1 MLGLCI
7 TVTGGRFQ
15 PTLCSSHGGGTRGFA
30 HVAHH
35 RRRLQQ
41 YHTVLSCG
49 GDPVLQRG
57 SAEPQLIYQWFSV
70 AKSQPS
76 SQRGQIQLC
85 SLGNKLLWSSP
96 LLPHLFLQRSLHSK
110 YALIATIIIRAYCT
124 VFIGITKQWEPNKH
138 WYVFITD
145 SRKSW
150 GCDSGTGKISYP
162 PKAFVQ
168 QRKNKEKWCCWFWWF
183 WEAKIHPAHPR
194 SKQLANSW
202 QHRYQSTPTYLTV

>member
-1 MLGLCI
+1 MLHTTDC
-7 TVTGGRFQ
+7 V
-15 PTLCSSHGGGTRGFA
+15 CSSTTPCCPVEGT
-30 HVAHH
+30 
-35 RRRLQQ
+35 
-41 YHTVLSCG
+41 LSCRG
-49 GDPVLQRG
+49 ALPSHSSSTSDFLWPKVNPVHK
-57 SAEPQLIYQWFSV
+57 EV
-70 AKSQPS
+70 NDKSP
-76 SQRGQIQLC
+76 I
-85 SLGNKLLWSSP
+85 KLNYVLWVINFFGAAP
-96 LLPHLFLQRSLHSK
+96 YFHTCFLQHSLDSR
-110 YALIATIIIRAYCT
+110 YAIIATIIIHAYCT

-183 WEAKIHPAHPR
+183 WEAKIHPSHPR
-194 SKQLANSW
+194 SKQLAYSW